1 MNFRNLLSHRI
12 FQGIMP
18 ILISYV
24 YVSTERLFIQI
35 DYDFHLQYTVYTT
48 ICSLQVKIILSVE
61 GFSNEV
67 NRDSRLKSRAS
78 KKLGSKNWSIG
89 LRGLQ
94 STHRSTLV
102 LQNHCIST
110 CIYRLQFIS
119 YDQHPYRGLP
129 REIAPPP
136 PALLLQIRTFKHL
149 GGSKKTPYC

>member
-1 MNFRNLLSHRI
+1 MQNTFIQKQITIWKPSSISDISNSSKLYRKLWSMNLRNLLSHRI

-110 CIYRLQFIS
+110 CIYRL
-119 YDQHPYRGLP
+119 
-129 REIAPPP
+129 
-136 PALLLQIRTFKHL
+136 
-149 GGSKKTPYC
+149 